1 MTRAGKG
8 RWVAAGLSGLLLTG
22 ALAACTPAGGGAT
35 PSGGGSSS
43 DCSDEPAAAE
53 IGDAPILYSS
63 TVNGQTSVV
72 LYEDGVIV
80 TFFPE
85 AFVPGSDSAAS
96 EATTAGFT
104 TANVTNTAQV
114 TTAQV
119 APQDRPRLG
128 GDYPRAPM
136 LAKPDW
142 PVISAVSEC
151 VLEEFADLAADLSE
165 VASRTDGD
173 LGTVNVTDQSSTRV
187 SYGVEDPFSVGI
199 YGLGIEREYPQGLSR
214 EELRGREVVLEMA
227 ALLRDRAGSVAL
239 LPIEQVTGVEVSTY
253 SGEFIEVDETWPL
266 GPLADILDQ
275 REGTCG
281 LVTGDDAGLLL
292 AALDADDVDVPSQVT
307 LRVLVPGM
315 DACQTQS

>member
-8 RWVAAGLSGLLLTG
+8 RWVAAGLSGLLLIG

-96 EATTAGFT
+96 DANTAGFT
-104 TANVTNTAQV
+104 TAYV

-119 APQDRPRLG
+119 ASQDRPRFG
-128 GDYPRAPM
+128 GGFPRAPM
-136 LAKPDW
+136 LVEPDW

-173 LGTVNVTDQSSTRV
+173 LGTVNVTDQSSARV
-187 SYGVEDPFSVGI
+187 SYGVEDPFTVGI
-199 YGLGIEREYPQGLSR
+199 YGLGVEREYPQGLSR
-214 EELRGREVVLEMA
+214 EELRGREVVLAMA
-227 ALLRDRAGSVAL
+227 SLLRDRAGSAAL
-239 LPIEQVTGVEVSTY
+239 LPIEQVTGVEVSTH

-315 DACQTQS
+315 DACQAPS

>member
-1 MTRAGKG
+1 MRRADTS
-8 RWVAAGLSGLLLTG
+8 RWMAAGMTGFLLAG
-22 ALAACTPAGGGAT
+22 VLAACTPADGGGTASGGGGA
-35 PSGGGSSS
+35 S

-96 EATTAGFT
+96 DANTAGFT
-104 TANVTNTAQV
+104 TAYV

-119 APQDRPRLG
+119 ASQDRPRLG
-128 GDYPRAPM
+128 GGFPRAPM
-136 LAKPDW
+136 LVEPDW

-151 VLEEFADLAADLSE
+151 VMEEFADLAADLSE

-173 LGTVNVTDQSSTRV
+173 LGTVNVTDQSSARV
-187 SYGVEDPFSVGI
+187 SYGVEDPFTVGI
-199 YGLGIEREYPQGLSR
+199 YGLGVEREYPQGLSR
-214 EELRGREVVLEMA
+214 EELRGREVVLAMA
-227 ALLRDRAGSVAL
+227 SLLRDRAGSVAL
-239 LPIEQVTGVEVSTY
+239 LPIEEVTGVEVSTY

-292 AALDADDVDVPSQVT
+292 AALDADDVDVPSQVR
-307 LRVLVPGM
+307 LRVLVPGL
-315 DACQTQS
+315 DACQAPS

>member
-22 ALAACTPAGGGAT
+22 ALAACTPADGGGTASGGGGA
-35 PSGGGSSS
+35 S

-96 EATTAGFT
+96 DANTAGFT
-104 TANVTNTAQV
+104 TAYV

-119 APQDRPRLG
+119 VSQDRPRFG
-128 GDYPRAPM
+128 GGFPRAPM
-136 LAKPDW
+136 LVEPDW

-173 LGTVNVTDQSSTRV
+173 LGTVNVTDQSSARV
-187 SYGVEDPFSVGI
+187 SYGVEDPFTVGI
-199 YGLGIEREYPQGLSR
+199 YGLGVEREYPQGLSR

-292 AALDADDVDVPSQVT
+292 AALDADDVAVPSQVT

>member
-1 MTRAGKG
+1 MRRADTS
-8 RWVAAGLSGLLLTG
+8 RWMAAGMTGFLLAG
-22 ALAACTPAGGGAT
+22 VLAACTPADGGGTASGGGGA
-35 PSGGGSSS
+35 S

-96 EATTAGFT
+96 DANTAGFT
-104 TANVTNTAQV
+104 TAYV

-119 APQDRPRLG
+119 ASQDRPRFG
-128 GDYPRAPM
+128 GGFPRAPM
-136 LAKPDW
+136 LVEPDW

-173 LGTVNVTDQSSTRV
+173 LGTVNVTDQSSARV
-187 SYGVEDPFSVGI
+187 SYGVEDPFTVGI
-199 YGLGIEREYPQGLSR
+199 YGLGVEREYPQGLSR
-214 EELRGREVVLEMA
+214 EELRGREVVLAMA
-227 ALLRDRAGSVAL
+227 SLLRDRAGSVAL

>member
-8 RWVAAGLSGLLLTG
+8 RWVAAGLSGVLLTG

-96 EATTAGFT
+96 DANTAGFT
-104 TANVTNTAQV
+104 TAYV

-119 APQDRPRLG
+119 ASQDRPRFG
-128 GDYPRAPM
+128 GGFPRAPM
-136 LAKPDW
+136 LVEPDW

-173 LGTVNVTDQSSTRV
+173 LGTVNVTDQSSARV
-187 SYGVEDPFSVGI
+187 SYGVEDPFTVGI
-199 YGLGIEREYPQGLSR
+199 YGLGVEREYPQGLSR
-214 EELRGREVVLEMA
+214 EELRGREVVLAMA
-227 ALLRDRAGSVAL
+227 SLLRDRAGSVAL

>member
-1 MTRAGKG
+1 MTGAGKG

-22 ALAACTPAGGGAT
+22 ALAACTPTDGGAT

-43 DCSDEPAAAE
+43 DCSDERAAAE

-96 EATTAGFT
+96 DANTAGFT
-104 TANVTNTAQV
+104 TAYV

-119 APQDRPRLG
+119 ASQDRPRFG
-128 GDYPRAPM
+128 GGFPRAPM
-136 LAKPDW
+136 LVEPDW

-173 LGTVNVTDQSSTRV
+173 LGTVNVTDQSSARV
-187 SYGVEDPFSVGI
+187 SYGVEDPFTVGI
-199 YGLGIEREYPQGLSR
+199 YGLGVEREYPQGLSR

>member
-22 ALAACTPAGGGAT
+22 ALAACTPADGGGTASGGGGA
-35 PSGGGSSS
+35 S

-96 EATTAGFT
+96 DATTAGFT
-104 TANVTNTAQV
+104 TAYV

-119 APQDRPRLG
+119 ASQDRPRFG
-128 GDYPRAPM
+128 GGFPRAPM
-136 LAKPDW
+136 LVEPDW

-173 LGTVNVTDQSSTRV
+173 LGTVNVTDQSSARV
-187 SYGVEDPFSVGI
+187 SYGVEDPFTVGI
-199 YGLGIEREYPQGLSR
+199 YGLGVEREYPQGLSR
-214 EELRGREVVLEMA
+214 EELRGREVVLAMA
-227 ALLRDRAGSVAL
+227 SLLRDRAGSVAL

>member
-22 ALAACTPAGGGAT
+22 ALAACTPADGGGTASGGGGA
-35 PSGGGSSS
+35 S

-53 IGDAPILYSS
+53 IGDAPLLYSS

-96 EATTAGFT
+96 DANTAGFT
-104 TANVTNTAQV
+104 TAYV

-119 APQDRPRLG
+119 ASQDRPRFG
-128 GDYPRAPM
+128 GGFPRAPM
-136 LAKPDW
+136 LVEPDW

-199 YGLGIEREYPQGLSR
+199 
-214 EELRGREVVLEMA
+214 
-227 ALLRDRAGSVAL
+227 
-239 LPIEQVTGVEVSTY
+239 
-253 SGEFIEVDETWPL
+253 
-266 GPLADILDQ
+266 
-275 REGTCG
+275 
-281 LVTGDDAGLLL
+281 
-292 AALDADDVDVPSQVT
+292 
-307 LRVLVPGM
+307 
-315 DACQTQS
+315 

>member
-8 RWVAAGLSGLLLTG
+8 RWVAAGLSGLLLIG

-96 EATTAGFT
+96 DANTAGFT
-104 TANVTNTAQV
+104 TAYV

-119 APQDRPRLG
+119 ASQDRPRFG
-128 GDYPRAPM
+128 GGFPRAPM
-136 LAKPDW
+136 LVEPDW

-173 LGTVNVTDQSSTRV
+173 LGTVNVTDQSSARV
-187 SYGVEDPFSVGI
+187 SYGVEDPFTVGI
-199 YGLGIEREYPQGLSR
+199 YGLGVEREYPQGLSR
-214 EELRGREVVLEMA
+214 EELRGREVVLAMA
-227 ALLRDRAGSVAL
+227 SLLRDRAGSVAL